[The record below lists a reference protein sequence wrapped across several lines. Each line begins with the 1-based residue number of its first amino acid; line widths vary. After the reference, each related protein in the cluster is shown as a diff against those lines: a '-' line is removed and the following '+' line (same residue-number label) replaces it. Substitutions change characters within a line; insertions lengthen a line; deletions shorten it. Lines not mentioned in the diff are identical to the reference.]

1 MNFVKYGIIGRILK
15 VSFFLIFMISCKSG
29 PENKNAEVLCT
40 ASDPKEVPDYDQWT
54 LLPGPAEGETVDTD
68 PAPFHWPPD
77 SLAKGFILEISQSP
91 DFAACKDLMKKA
103 VRKGGLIPQSLVST
117 PKIYKTGNQWLVTGM
132 PMPLYRPSF
141 TMGSGTWYWRY
152 RSVRD
157 DNIVSPPSVIRR
169 FTIVPESTAYTVA
182 PLEQLLSRIPSGHP
196 RIFIRPEHLDSLRNL
211 LKTSPPHKALYDRI
225 EAFTDSLMEI
235 PISTEPDQLPDENAS
250 EILRRQ
256 LWRQQYEVARKWGQV
271 LDFLGFCYM
280 MSGEKKYA
288 ERAKEWLM
296 TFASWDPEGTSSM
309 SSMDEVAMP
318 ILLNGARAYDWI
330 YDYLSDDERT
340 VIREMLRVRGEQAWD
355 VLQKWHYQYK
365 PYISHP
371 TRLINYMVQV
381 GVILHGE
388 IKEPDKWLGYV
399 IPVLTTF
406 YPPWGG
412 RDGGYS
418 EGPSYWMMYFNY
430 MLQSAYTMQVAMDVD
445 ILKTDF
451 YRNDGWFKI
460 YAYPYYGA
468 MRPFA
473 DTGIGTYWPADKI
486 NLYRLATVFHNP
498 YYRWRAEMSPPKGL
512 PVSETIIPTGVMS
525 FFWLDEG
532 PGHVK
537 PKPPEGQPGARL
549 FRDIGLVAFH
559 EDLGNP
565 METYFLLKSS
575 PYGAWSHIY
584 ADQNA
589 FYIQGFGEPLAI
601 QSGYYPSYG
610 CPHHR
615 NWTWHSIAHNTVLV
629 DGKGQKIRDRA
640 SKGKIIAFRTGDGS
654 PGSVDYAA
662 GDATEAYEGRLTR
675 FIRNVYYER
684 PRRFLLIDELEAPKP
699 VRFDWLLHA
708 LNKMQID
715 AANNRLVIRK
725 GRARL
730 VVKFLSPAKL
740 IFSQTNKFT
749 VPPGPLPN
757 PETFY
762 PNQWHLTVSTVDK
775 ATAATFIVE
784 MKVERVE

>member
-1 MNFVKYGIIGRILK
+1 MSYL
-15 VSFFLIFMISCKSG
+15 SLSSCHHDQ
-29 PENKNAEVLCT
+29 NAREANNLFIEQSAVH
-40 ASDPKEVPDYDQWT
+40 KIKYDQWI
-54 LLPGPAEGETVDTD
+54 LLPGPAAGDTVDTD
-68 PAPFHWPPD
+68 PAAFHWPPD
-77 SLAKGFILEISQSP
+77 SLARGFILEVSKDP
-91 DFAACKDLMKKA
+91 DFTVCKDLLARAIKS
-103 VRKGGLIPQSLVST
+103 GSLIPESLTST
-117 PKIYKTGNQWLVTGM
+117 PRIYRSENQWLVAGM
-132 PMPLYRPSF
+132 PLPLYRPSF
-141 TMGSGTWYWRY
+141 VMGPGTWYWRS
-152 RSVRD
+152 RSVHD
-157 DNIVSPPSVIRR
+157 GNIVSAPSVIRR

-182 PLEQLLSRIPSGHP
+182 PLEQLFSMIPSGHP
-196 RIFIRPEHLDSLRNL
+196 RIFVRPEHLDSLRNL
-211 LKTSPPHKALYDRI
+211 LETSPPHKALYGRI
-225 EAFTDSLMEI
+225 ALYADSLLKI
-235 PISTEPDQLPDENAS
+235 PVCAEPEKLPGESAS
-250 EILRRQ
+250 EVIRRQ
-256 LWRQQYEVARKWGQV
+256 MWRQQYEVARKWGQV

-280 MSGEKKYA
+280 MSGEEKYA

-309 SSMDEVAMP
+309 SGMDEVAMP

-330 YDYLSDDERT
+330 YDYLNDEERS

-355 VLQKWHYQYK
+355 VLQNWHYHYK

-371 TRLINYMVQV
+371 TRLINYMIQV

-388 IKEPDKWLGYV
+388 IKESDKWLGYV

-430 MLQSAYTMQVAMDVD
+430 MLQSAYTLQTSMGLD

-451 YRNDGWFKI
+451 YKNDGWFKI
-460 YAYPYYGA
+460 YAYPYYGG

-498 YYRWRAEMSPPKGL
+498 YFRWRAEMSPPKGL

-537 PKPPEGQPGARL
+537 PKPPDELPGARL
-549 FRDIGLVAFH
+549 FRDVGLVAFH

-589 FYIQGFGEPLAI
+589 FYIQGFGEPLAV

-615 NWTWHSIAHNTVLV
+615 NWTWNSIAHNTVLV
-629 DGKGQKIRDRA
+629 NGEGQKIRDRS
-640 SKGKIIAFRTGDGS
+640 SKGKVIAFRMENGS

-662 GDATEAYEGRLTR
+662 GDATVAYEGRLTR

-684 PRRFLLIDELEAPKP
+684 PRTFLLIDELEAPKP

-715 AANNRLVIRK
+715 AANKRVIIRK
-725 GRARL
+725 GKARL

-740 IFSQTNKFT
+740 VFSQTDKFT
-749 VPPGPLPN
+749 VPPGPFPTK
-757 PETFY
+757 ETVY
-762 PNQWHLTVSTVDK
+762 PNQWHLTVSTADK

-784 MKVERVE
+784 MKVTSVK